1 VRALGDEFTSA
12 ERHQLES
19 AIPLLDRLAHSL

>member
-1 VRALGDEFTSA
+1 MTALATEFTPA

-19 AIPLLDRLAHSL
+19 AIPLLDRLAHRL